1 MLETIKKKKEKEQ
14 MMADSKEQLSK
25 VLVIDNSTEL
35 DAILKMID
43 NEDSTNKAKK
53 VARKKE
59 LLKAQIQLRKTL
71 FRKKVHIPS
80 TKGGKSVP
88 LDQLVDDFKVI
99 TADNPIESAKAYQ
112 PTDLVGKKIEHKFYC
127 KDTKRN
133 KWCREIVKRY
143 NKKRN

>member
-14 MMADSKEQLSK
+14 MMADSKEQL
-25 VLVIDNSTEL
+25 
-35 DAILKMID
+35 ID

-71 FRKKVHIPS
+71 FRKKIHIPS

-88 LDQLVDDFKVI
+88 LDQLHIEIFIDMHTQSLHASPYLNFK
-99 TADNPIESAKAYQ
+99 
-112 PTDLVGKKIEHKFYC
+112 
-127 KDTKRN
+127 
-133 KWCREIVKRY
+133 W
-143 NKKRN
+143 